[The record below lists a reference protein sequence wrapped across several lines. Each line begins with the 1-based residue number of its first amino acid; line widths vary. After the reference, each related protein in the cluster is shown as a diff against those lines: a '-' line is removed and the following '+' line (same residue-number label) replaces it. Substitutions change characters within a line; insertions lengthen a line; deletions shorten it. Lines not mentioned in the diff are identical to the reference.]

1 MSRIVNLV
9 AEEESEVPDVVVNT
23 RRKTS
28 HGLAAANQH
37 LQMKEWA
44 FDYYF
49 AGAIIDEETG
59 KAMEYRDL
67 IKSEKTREI
76 WTKSLANELGRLTK
90 GIRDIPGTETMEFI
104 HKSEIPKDRLKDV
117 TYARIVVSYR
127 PEKVNK
133 PNRTR
138 LTVGGDRINYPFAT
152 SSPAAGLTTI
162 KLLWNSVLS
171 TKDTMFANADI
182 SNFYLNTPM
191 KRPEYMKIPLKI
203 IPQEIIDKYD
213 LEAIAVDGWVYCKI
227 TKGMYGLP
235 HAGLIAYELLKERLG
250 RHGYYECQFTQGLW
264 RHAWRPVTFTLVVDD
279 FGIKY
284 QGKCNAEHLIKTLR
298 KYYKLSVNWKG
309 D

>member
-1 MSRIVNLV
+1 MRQQRIDDLKHMSRIVNLV
-9 AEEESEVPDVVVNT
+9 AEEESEVPDVVVNP

-127 PEKVNK
+127 PEKINE

-138 LTVGGDRINYPFAT
+138 LTVGGDRINYPFET

-162 KLLWNSVLS
+162 KFLWNSVLS
-171 TKDTMFANADI
+171 TKDAKFANADI
-182 SNFYLNTPM
+182 SN
-191 KRPEYMKIPLKI
+191 
-203 IPQEIIDKYD
+203 
-213 LEAIAVDGWVYCKI
+213 
-227 TKGMYGLP
+227 
-235 HAGLIAYELLKERLG
+235 
-250 RHGYYECQFTQGLW
+250 
-264 RHAWRPVTFTLVVDD
+264 VTST
-279 FGIKY
+279 
-284 QGKCNAEHLIKTLR
+284 HR
-298 KYYKLSVNWKG
+298 
-309 D
+309 